1 MRYLIL
7 GSGPAGIAAAKAA
20 RKKDKDAEVVIATEE
35 NAAPYL
41 RPLLPDLVSG
51 ERELGSVADPQGKDL
66 ADLGIRL
73 AGGKRARR
81 VDAAK
86 NRVAFS
92 DGTEETYNFLCVATG
107 GRPILP
113 LALMGA
119 PGSFLFLNSLGDAQ
133 RVRERAMRS
142 DTTVVYGPGYLGIEA
157 ARAMRK
163 LGNQVV
169 WINPGLPRF
178 GNPISGDLEVRVTD
192 QLRAKGVKVLT
203 GTEIADVVDV
213 DGKSFDVVTAGGAKI
228 PCNLVV
234 VATERLPS
242 IAFLQDSGVKAGA
255 GVLVDEYLRTNVSN
269 VYAAGDCAE
278 VYDINRRESRINFG
292 WRSAIKQGQ
301 LAGENMA
308 GGEKVYIK
316 NAEDYFGLLF
326 GSPLLERVG
335 AN

>member
-20 RKKDKDAEVVIATEE
+20 RKLDKDAEVFLATEE
-35 NAAPYL
+35 HAAPYL

-51 ERELGSVADPQGKDL
+51 DLDLPGVADPQGKDL
-66 ADLGIRL
+66 AESGVKLL
-73 AGGKRARR
+73 GGKRVRR

-92 DGTEETYNFLCVATG
+92 DGSEETYNFLCVATG

-142 DTTVVYGPGYLGIEA
+142 DMTVVYGPGYLGIEA
-157 ARAMRK
+157 ARALRK

-178 GNPISGDLEVRVTD
+178 GNPISGDVEARITD
-192 QLRAKGVKVLT
+192 QLRARGVKVHE

-213 DGKSFDVVTAGGAKI
+213 DGRDFEVVTAGGGTI
-228 PCNLVV
+228 RCHLIV
-234 VATERLPS
+234 VATERLPN
-242 IAFLQDSGVKAGA
+242 IGFLEGSGVKAGA

-269 VYAAGDCAE
+269 IYAAGDCAE

-308 GGEKVYIK
+308 GGGKVYIK
-316 NAEDYFGLLF
+316 NTEDYFGLLY
-326 GSPLLERVG
+326 GPPLLERAG
-335 AN
+335 A